1 MPDRIIKQSI
11 CESDSI
17 DRLTWF
23 QEALFYRLIVHCDD
37 RGRFDARPRIVRGLL
52 FPLKDD
58 MPLSEIV
65 DGLRGLEVAGLI
77 KIYGGG
83 RYLYMPTWSKHQRI
97 RNVRA
102 KYPDPEGVEDSCGD
116 LPQSAAECGDLQ
128 QSAASRAR
136 AESNP
141 IQSKS
146 YGRRR
151 SLDSN
156 KPGSTP
162 LEATSS
168 NATVEVLPEDEFN
181 PFGENPVHAPSDTVE
196 VYIAN
201 HLQSALTPGHIDQLT
216 KLQDDGMSDG
226 AIKLAIDIVAGGPLS
241 GRTWNHTYTI
251 LRRWAEAGVK
261 TLGEAQAAEEEFVAA
276 RSSARGYQQRRGG
289 MDDAKRVGGIA
300 GAATSD
306 QGTYDDA
313 EIERI
318 SNL

>member
-11 CESDSI
+11 CASDSI

-37 RGRFDARPRIVRGLL
+37 RGRFDARPKIVKNLL

-58 MPLSEIV
+58 MLLSEIV
-65 DGLRGLEVAGLI
+65 DGLRGLEDAGLI

-97 RNVRA
+97 RNVKA
-102 KYPDPEGVEDSCGD
+102 KYPDPKGEEETCGD
-116 LPQSAAECGDLQ
+116 LPQSAAECGELQ

-141 IQSKS
+141 IQSNS

-151 SLDSN
+151 NDSN
-156 KPGSTP
+156 ISVLSP
-162 LEATSS
+162 LEDTSS
-168 NATVEVLPEDEFN
+168 KATEEVLPEDEFN
-181 PFGENPVHAPSDTVE
+181 PYAEHPLPAPTDTVE

-201 HLQSALTPGHIDQLT
+201 HLQSTLTPGHIDQLT
-216 KLQDDGMSDG
+216 KLQQDGMSDG

-251 LRRWAEAGVK
+251 LTRWAEAGVK
-261 TLGEAQAAEEEFVAA
+261 TLGEAKAAEEEFM
-276 RSSARGYQQRRGG
+276 RRGSS
-289 MDDAKRVGGIA
+289 VGGKRW
-300 GAATSD
+300 GNPAAANGGNKAKFSRE
-306 QGTYDDA
+306 

-318 SNL
+318 SKLT